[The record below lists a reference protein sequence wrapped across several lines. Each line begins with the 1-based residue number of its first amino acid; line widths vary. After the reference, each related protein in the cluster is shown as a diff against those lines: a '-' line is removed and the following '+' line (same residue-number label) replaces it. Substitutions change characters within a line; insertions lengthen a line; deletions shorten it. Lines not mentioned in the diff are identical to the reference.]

1 MSVAPSAP
9 TSSFSLQPLA
19 PLSVEQED
27 QIILAR
33 ITNDERY
40 LRRVIK
46 KFHNYASLAQGS
58 SAESKQDA
66 KEAFIVELSTFRL
79 ALKKSAMVCEAEARQ
94 VEEYQSEKLRIGRWI
109 TFDPHSSSDVCTDD
123 EHGKLRGQIEQLK
136 TSLEHA
142 QMLRRR
148 KMEYDFVTE
157 KINTLPS
164 REELNQCVYALVL
177 VYTLTQYNS
186 RMIQALENDMM
197 AIRSEHDTQNRTI
210 QSQKG
215 ALEAIISDLGALR
228 SLGKDTADIPASLLG
243 SPRQTPALD
252 GSGVEDI
259 AETRTTTP
267 AMKTED
273 SDKEEGEADK
283 VVSQDIEMGEVEE
296 EDKNTKNKKKTR
308 EDMEEGE
315 ATDASSEL
323 SDPPDDD

>member
-46 KFHNYASLAQGS
+46 KFHNYTSIAQGS

-94 VEEYQSEKLRIGRWI
+94 VEEYQREKLRI
-109 TFDPHSSSDVCTDD
+109 DD

-164 REELNQCVYALVL
+164 REELNQ
-177 VYTLTQYNS
+177 
-186 RMIQALENDMM
+186 MIQALENDMM

-210 QSQKG
+210 QSQKS
-215 ALEAIISDLGALR
+215 ALDTIISDLGALR

-252 GSGVEDI
+252 GSGIEDV

-267 AMKTED
+267 IMKMED
-273 SDKEEGEADK
+273 SEKEEGEADK

>member
-1 MSVAPSAP
+1 MSVAPSAQ

-46 KFHNYASLAQGS
+46 KFHNYASVAQGS
-58 SAESKQDA
+58 TAESRQDA

-94 VEEYQSEKLRIGRWI
+94 VEEYQLEKLRI
-109 TFDPHSSSDVCTDD
+109 DD

-148 KMEYDFVTE
+148 KIEYDFVTE

-164 REELNQCVYALVL
+164 REELNQ
-177 VYTLTQYNS
+177 
-186 RMIQALENDMM
+186 MIQALENDMM

-210 QSQKG
+210 QSQKTS
-215 ALEAIISDLGALR
+215 LDTIISDLGALR
-228 SLGKDTADIPASLLG
+228 SLGKDTADIPASLLA

-252 GSGVEDI
+252 DSGVEDT
-259 AETRTTTP
+259 AETRITTP
-267 AMKTED
+267 TTKTED
-273 SDKEEGEADK
+273 GEKEEGEADK
-283 VVSQDIEMGEVEE
+283 ATSQDIEMGEVEE
-296 EDKNTKNKKKTR
+296 EDKSPKNKKKTR

>member
-1 MSVAPSAP
+1 MSVAPSAQ
-9 TSSFSLQPLA
+9 TSSFSSQPLT

-46 KFHNYASLAQGS
+46 KFHNYASIAQGS
-58 SAESKQDA
+58 TAESNQDA

-94 VEEYQSEKLRIGRWI
+94 VEEYQLEKLRI
-109 TFDPHSSSDVCTDD
+109 DD

-164 REELNQCVYALVL
+164 REELNQ
-177 VYTLTQYNS
+177 
-186 RMIQALENDMM
+186 MIQALENDMM

-210 QSQKG
+210 QSQKI
-215 ALEAIISDLGALR
+215 ALDTIISDLGALR
-228 SLGKDTADIPASLLG
+228 SMGKDTTDIPASLLA

-252 GSGVEDI
+252 GSGIEDTADI
-259 AETRTTTP
+259 RITTP
-267 AMKTED
+267 TTKTED
-273 SDKEEGEADK
+273 GEKEEGEADK
-283 VVSQDIEMGEVEE
+283 ATSEDIEMGEVEE

>member
-1 MSVAPSAP
+1 MSVA
-9 TSSFSLQPLA
+9 SSSLSTQPLA
-19 PLSVEQED
+19 PLSLEQED

-46 KFHNYASLAQGS
+46 KFHNYASVAHGS

-94 VEEYQSEKLRIGRWI
+94 VEEYQREKLRI
-109 TFDPHSSSDVCTDD
+109 DD

-157 KINTLPS
+157 KINTLPN
-164 REELNQCVYALVL
+164 REELNQ
-177 VYTLTQYNS
+177 
-186 RMIQALENDMM
+186 MIQAFENDMM

-210 QSQKG
+210 QSQKS
-215 ALEAIISDLGALR
+215 ALDTIISDLGALR
-228 SLGKDTADIPASLLG
+228 SLGKDTTEIPVSLLA
-243 SPRQTPALD
+243 SPRDTPALE
-252 GSGVEDI
+252 GSGVEDM
-259 AETRTTTP
+259 AETRTATP
-267 AMKTED
+267 AMKMED
-273 SDKEEGEADK
+273 SEKEEGETDK
-283 VVSQDIEMGEVEE
+283 ATSQDIEMGEVEE
-296 EDKNTKNKKKTR
+296 EDKSQKSKKKTR

>member
-1 MSVAPSAP
+1 MSVAPSAQ

-19 PLSVEQED
+19 PLSVEQEGPFNGFYVTYDAHLISD
-27 QIILAR
+27 QIILTR

-46 KFHNYASLAQGS
+46 KFHNYASITQGFYCRVQARRKRGLYS
-58 SAESKQDA
+58 RAINISTGTE
-66 KEAFIVELSTFRL
+66 KER
-79 ALKKSAMVCEAEARQ
+79 
-94 VEEYQSEKLRIGRWI
+94 
-109 TFDPHSSSDVCTDD
+109 HDD

-148 KMEYDFVTE
+148 KMD
-157 KINTLPS
+157 
-164 REELNQCVYALVL
+164 REELNQ
-177 VYTLTQYNS
+177 
-186 RMIQALENDMM
+186 MIQALENDMM

-210 QSQKG
+210 QSQKT
-215 ALEAIISDLGALR
+215 ALETIISDLGALR
-228 SLGKDTADIPASLLG
+228 SMGKDTADIPASLLA
-243 SPRQTPALD
+243 SPRQTPTLD
-252 GSGVEDI
+252 GSGVEDM
-259 AETRTTTP
+259 AETRITTP
-267 AMKTED
+267 TTKTED
-273 SDKEEGEADK
+273 GEKEEGEADK
-283 VVSQDIEMGEVEE
+283 AASQDIEMGEVEE

>member
-1 MSVAPSAP
+1 MSVAPSAQ
-9 TSSFSLQPLA
+9 TSSFSPQPLA

-46 KFHNYASLAQGS
+46 KFHNYASVAQGS
-58 SAESKQDA
+58 TAESRQDA

-94 VEEYQSEKLRIGRWI
+94 VEEYQLEKLRI
-109 TFDPHSSSDVCTDD
+109 DD

-164 REELNQCVYALVL
+164 REELNQ
-177 VYTLTQYNS
+177 
-186 RMIQALENDMM
+186 MIQALENDMM

-210 QSQKG
+210 QSQKTS
-215 ALEAIISDLGALR
+215 LDTIISDLGALR
-228 SLGKDTADIPASLLG
+228 SLGKDTADIPASLLA
-243 SPRQTPALD
+243 SPRLTPTLD
-252 GSGVEDI
+252 GSGVEDT
-259 AETRTTTP
+259 AETHIITP
-267 AMKTED
+267 TVKTED
-273 SDKEEGEADK
+273 GEKEEGEADK
-283 VVSQDIEMGEVEE
+283 AASQDIEMGEVEE